1 MTSSCPKDN
10 SGDVSCNTNRMLSSH
25 FSFSRFFGYILVRQQ
40 NFLDLASLKV
50 WSSNKHFVLVCQ
62 TYVRTAVQN
71 TSDFQ
76 VKSQVVTKTAEEP
89 QTPTGTSDCCWD
101 VHSCVYTLPIVL
113 RYLLCSPGITA
124 HWKLSLFDCWG
135 LMKVACKKH
144 NLCITYGACKGW
156 RHVGIYG
163 SGLLSPGFHIF
174 GGDCADVH
182 GLYCRVMQTEKL
194 CCYVLFQLDPKQRHQ
209 VDPTA
214 AVGSHTHPNIQWKL
228 LTLND
233 TNVQTCT
240 SFVLVFLQVLNS
252 VQQLTF
258 K

>member
-1 MTSSCPKDN
+1 MCWYVKPTSGQLCKIPVIS
-10 SGDVSCNTNRMLSSH
+10 RLSH
-25 FSFSRFFGYILVRQQ
+25 KLLQKQPRNHKHQQ
-40 NFLDLASLKV
+40 A
-50 WSSNKHFVLVCQ
+50 HQ
-62 TYVRTAVQN
+62 TA
-71 TSDFQ
+71 
-76 VKSQVVTKTAEEP
+76 A
-89 QTPTGTSDCCWD
+89 GTSTR
-101 VHSCVYTLPIVL
+101 VYTLPIVL

-135 LMKVACKKH
+135 LMEVACKKH

-182 GLYCRVMQTEKL
+182 GLYCSVMQTEKL

-240 SFVLVFLQVLNS
+240 SFVQVLNS

>member
-1 MTSSCPKDN
+1 M
-10 SGDVSCNTNRMLSSH
+10 
-25 FSFSRFFGYILVRQQ
+25 
-40 NFLDLASLKV
+40 
-50 WSSNKHFVLVCQ
+50 LVCQ

-113 RYLLCSPGITA
+113 RYLLCSPGIMA

-135 LMKVACKKH
+135 LMEVACKKH

>member
-1 MTSSCPKDN
+1 MCWYVKPTSGQLCKIPVIS
-10 SGDVSCNTNRMLSSH
+10 RLSH
-25 FSFSRFFGYILVRQQ
+25 KLLQKQPRNHKHQQ
-40 NFLDLASLKV
+40 A
-50 WSSNKHFVLVCQ
+50 HQ
-62 TYVRTAVQN
+62 TA
-71 TSDFQ
+71 
-76 VKSQVVTKTAEEP
+76 A
-89 QTPTGTSDCCWD
+89 GTSTR
-101 VHSCVYTLPIVL
+101 VYTLPIVL

-135 LMKVACKKH
+135 LMEVACKKH